1 MGALSIGVVE
11 RTQEIGVLRAIGAKT
26 RTILGMF
33 VMEGVLQGLLS
44 WAAAVPLSLLLARP
58 VADALGQVMFQTSLD
73 YQYDVWAVGAW
84 LAVVSL
90 VSALASLVPARSAAQ
105 VSVRQSLA
113 YA

>member
-1 MGALSIGVVE
+1 VVE

-58 VADALGQVMFQTSLD
+58 VADAMGQVMFQTNLD
-73 YQYDVWAVGAW
+73 YQYDWWAVGAW
-84 LAVVSL
+84 LVVVSL
-90 VSALASLVPARSAAQ
+90 VSALASLLPARSAAQ